1 MYFKI
6 SMCIIGVIFNCCD
19 SAKILAIVPTPSYS
33 HQVTF
38 HPLWKELSLRG
49 HQVTLATTDPIKDP
63 NLVNLTEI
71 DLSHSYS
78 IWNEK
83 LIEITTSN
91 FLKSIWLMIESFHV
105 ISEYQLSHP
114 LVQELIK
121 NDTNSFDLVM
131 VEFSKFSYI
140 AFGGRFKCP
149 IIIVTSLDMFSYLGH
164 IIGNPTHPIVYPDQ
178 LMMST
183 ETLFGRV
190 TTILMNGLFYALQIF
205 YIYPL
210 EQGLIDKHFGT
221 DYPPIDDMLSNTSL
235 VLTNSDPI
243 FHKVRPLLPSVIQ
256 IGGGVHRTST
266 KPLPK
271 EIKTVL
277 DSAEKG
283 FIYFSL
289 GSNVKSKDLKEET
302 RNIILETFAELPY
315 TVLWKFELENLPN
328 KPSNVLTSKWLPQP
342 EVLNHRN
349 IKLFITQGG
358 LQSMDEAIYS
368 HIPMV
373 GVPFFA
379 DQDFNIDKM
388 VKKGFGL
395 SVDYRTLKKEDF
407 KETILEVINNPK
419 YKSRVKKLAELA
431 LDQPM
436 TSLEKA
442 VWWTEYV
449 IRTKGARHLR
459 SPLLDIPTYQ
469 YYLLDVIAVFATVI
483 VAAISLFIVVI
494 KCLLKVF
501 SKKTKLKVN

>member
-1 MYFKI
+1 MQKLLTDY
-6 SMCIIGVIFNCCD
+6 MLAN
-19 SAKILAIVPTPSYS
+19 KILANVHLKPTTLVFQDSFYNSSTENYINSFEKTNAEVAYSNIRSDDPAKMTKTDDAYSDVQMDVKLLPEQGFEIPESVIVDALPKS
-33 HQVTF
+33 VRNI
-38 HPLWKELSLRG
+38 WKEEVDSSFSSFEYSRASSLWAHADSRCKRMLLG
-49 HQVTLATTDPIKDP
+49 FDKEKVKRSRLLLTLAELKTD
-63 NLVNLTEI
+63 
-71 DLSHSYS
+71 
-78 IWNEK
+78 
-83 LIEITTSN
+83 
-91 FLKSIWLMIESFHV
+91 F
-105 ISEYQLSHP
+105 EY
-114 LVQELIK
+114 
-121 NDTNSFDLVM
+121 
-131 VEFSKFSYI
+131 
-140 AFGGRFKCP
+140 
-149 IIIVTSLDMFSYLGH
+149 
-164 IIGNPTHPIVYPDQ
+164 
-178 LMMST
+178 
-183 ETLFGRV
+183 
-190 TTILMNGLFYALQIF
+190 
-205 YIYPL
+205 
-210 EQGLIDKHFGT
+210 
-221 DYPPIDDMLSNTSL
+221 YPPIDDMLSNTSL

-256 IGGGVHRTST
+256 IGGGIHRTST

-342 EVLNHRN
+342 KVLNHCN

-407 KETILEVINNPK
+407 KETILEVINNPNAVILNHILIHSSVVFCGVCDMMTGRGLEIPESVTVDALQ
-419 YKSRVKKLAELA
+419 KSVRSIWKVEV
-431 LDQPM
+431 D
-436 TSLEKA
+436 SFSFSSVEYSDSCSEHEKA
-442 VWWTEYV
+442 LNESVTELGSILETFSGDV
-449 IRTKGARHLR
+449 SEGSFARASSLWAHADSRCKRMLVGSDKEKVKR
-459 SPLLDIPTYQ
+459 NRLLLPLSESKSDIECE
-469 YYLLDVIAVFATVI
+469 V
-483 VAAISLFIVVI
+483 
-494 KCLLKVF
+494 
-501 SKKTKLKVN
+501 